1 MVTAN
6 EQLVPNA
13 KLFPIVSSATI
24 FYGSRNLIIVFI
36 IKKINQN
43 MSVPKVSIIIVNYN
57 GKELLQKCLDSL
69 LNVRYD
75 NFEIILV
82 DNNSTDGTVEFI
94 TKNHPSI
101 ILIKLDSNKG
111 FAEPNNVAAKIS
123 KGKYLLFLNNDT
135 VVTPNF
141 ISEMVKVM
149 ETDKK
154 IAICQSLLLKPD
166 GSVDSSG
173 DFIDHL
179 GVVYNSKTEIDEIRE
194 VSSARGASM
203 LVRSDIFE
211 KLDGFDQKFFVTFE
225 DVDLCWRS
233 WILGYRVLIIPTSI
247 VYHEGG
253 ITIKK
258 IKSEIAFHG
267 FKNQLAMKITNFEPI
282 LAMRNMMLF
291 FGIYGIREL
300 KIWLDYTIS
309 GSTKLSSTEYEDN
322 IAPKPSFKVIAKSIF
337 WILSNYGYLLKKQ
350 RTINKNRV
358 YSTTILKKMNII
370 HNMKQ

>member
-1 MVTAN
+1 M
-6 EQLVPNA
+6 
-13 KLFPIVSSATI
+13 SA
-24 FYGSRNLIIVFI
+24 
-36 IKKINQN
+36 
-43 MSVPKVSIIIVNYN
+43 PKVSIIIVNYN

-69 LNVRYD
+69 LKVNYD

-94 TKNHPSI
+94 TKNYPSLVI
-101 ILIKLDSNKG
+101 IKLDSNKG

-149 ETDKK
+149 EIDKK

-179 GVVYNSKTEIDEIRE
+179 GVVYNSKTKIDEIRE

-211 KLDGFDQKFFVTFE
+211 KLDGFDQKFFITFE

-322 IAPKPSFKVIAKSIF
+322 IAPKPSFKVITKSIF

-370 HNMKQ
+370 HNVKQ

>member
-1 MVTAN
+1 M
-6 EQLVPNA
+6 
-13 KLFPIVSSATI
+13 SA
-24 FYGSRNLIIVFI
+24 
-36 IKKINQN
+36 
-43 MSVPKVSIIIVNYN
+43 PKVSIIIVNYN

-69 LNVRYD
+69 LKVNYD

-82 DNNSTDGTVEFI
+82 DNNSTDGTVELV
-94 TKNHPSI
+94 TKNYPSLI
-101 ILIKLDSNKG
+101 IIKLDSNKG

-179 GVVYNSKTEIDEIRE
+179 GVVYNSKTKIDEIRE

-370 HNMKQ
+370 HNVKQ

>member
-1 MVTAN
+1 M
-6 EQLVPNA
+6 
-13 KLFPIVSSATI
+13 SA
-24 FYGSRNLIIVFI
+24 
-36 IKKINQN
+36 
-43 MSVPKVSIIIVNYN
+43 PKVSIIIVNYN

-69 LNVRYD
+69 LKVNYD

-94 TKNHPSI
+94 TKNYPSLI
-101 ILIKLDSNKG
+101 IIKLDSNKG

-154 IAICQSLLLKPD
+154 IAVCQSLLLKPD

-179 GVVYNSKTEIDEIRE
+179 GVVYNSKTKIDEIRE

-211 KLDGFDQKFFVTFE
+211 KLDGFDQKFFITFE

-282 LAMRNMMLF
+282 LAMRNMMIF

-370 HNMKQ
+370 HNVKQ

>member
-1 MVTAN
+1 M
-6 EQLVPNA
+6 
-13 KLFPIVSSATI
+13 
-24 FYGSRNLIIVFI
+24 
-36 IKKINQN
+36 KKINED
-43 MSVPKVSIIIVNYN
+43 MSAPKVSIIIVNYN

-69 LNVRYD
+69 LKVNYD

-94 TKNHPSI
+94 TKNYPSLI
-101 ILIKLDSNKG
+101 IIKLDSNKG

-179 GVVYNSKTEIDEIRE
+179 GVVYNSKTKIDEIRE

-282 LAMRNMMLF
+282 LAIRNMMLF

-370 HNMKQ
+370 HNVKQ

>member
-1 MVTAN
+1 M
-6 EQLVPNA
+6 
-13 KLFPIVSSATI
+13 SS
-24 FYGSRNLIIVFI
+24 
-36 IKKINQN
+36 
-43 MSVPKVSIIIVNYN
+43 PKVSIIIVNYN

-69 LNVRYD
+69 LKVNYN

-82 DNNSTDGTVEFI
+82 DNNSTDGSIEFI
-94 TKNHPSI
+94 TKNYPSLI
-101 ILIKLDSNKG
+101 IIKLDSNKG

-141 ISEMVKVM
+141 IFEMVKVM

>member
-1 MVTAN
+1 M
-6 EQLVPNA
+6 
-13 KLFPIVSSATI
+13 SA
-24 FYGSRNLIIVFI
+24 
-36 IKKINQN
+36 
-43 MSVPKVSIIIVNYN
+43 PKVSIIIVNYN

-69 LNVRYD
+69 LKVNYD

-94 TKNHPSI
+94 TKNYPSLI
-101 ILIKLDSNKG
+101 IIKLDSNKG

-154 IAICQSLLLKPD
+154 IAVCQSLLLKPD

-179 GVVYNSKTEIDEIRE
+179 GVVYNSKTKIDEIRE
-194 VSSARGASM
+194 VSSAKGASM

-211 KLDGFDQKFFVTFE
+211 KLDGFDQKFFITFE

-337 WILSNYGYLLKKQ
+337 WVLSNYGYLLKKQ

-370 HNMKQ
+370 HNVKQ

>member
-1 MVTAN
+1 M
-6 EQLVPNA
+6 
-13 KLFPIVSSATI
+13 SA
-24 FYGSRNLIIVFI
+24 
-36 IKKINQN
+36 
-43 MSVPKVSIIIVNYN
+43 PKVSIIIVNYN

-69 LNVRYD
+69 LKVNYD

-94 TKNHPSI
+94 TKNYPSLI
-101 ILIKLDSNKG
+101 IIKLDSNKG

-179 GVVYNSKTEIDEIRE
+179 GVVYNSKTKIDEIRE

-211 KLDGFDQKFFVTFE
+211 KLDGFDQKFFITFE

-322 IAPKPSFKVIAKSIF
+322 IAPKPSFKVITKSIF

-370 HNMKQ
+370 HNVKQ

>member
-1 MVTAN
+1 M
-6 EQLVPNA
+6 
-13 KLFPIVSSATI
+13 SS
-24 FYGSRNLIIVFI
+24 
-36 IKKINQN
+36 
-43 MSVPKVSIIIVNYN
+43 PKVSIIIVNYN

-69 LNVRYD
+69 LKVNYD

-82 DNNSTDGTVEFI
+82 DNNSTDGSVEFI
-94 TKNHPSI
+94 TKNYPSLI
-101 ILIKLDSNKG
+101 IIKLDSNKG

-179 GVVYNSKTEIDEIRE
+179 GVVYNSKTKIDEIRE

-203 LVRSDIFE
+203 LVRSDIFK

-370 HNMKQ
+370 HNVKQ

>member
-1 MVTAN
+1 M
-6 EQLVPNA
+6 
-13 KLFPIVSSATI
+13 SA
-24 FYGSRNLIIVFI
+24 
-36 IKKINQN
+36 
-43 MSVPKVSIIIVNYN
+43 PKVSIIIVNYN

-69 LNVRYD
+69 LKVNYN

-82 DNNSTDGTVEFI
+82 DNNSTDGSVEFI
-94 TKNHPSI
+94 TKNYPSLI
-101 ILIKLDSNKG
+101 IIKLDSNKG

-282 LAMRNMMLF
+282 LAIRNMMLF

>member
-1 MVTAN
+1 M
-6 EQLVPNA
+6 
-13 KLFPIVSSATI
+13 SS
-24 FYGSRNLIIVFI
+24 
-36 IKKINQN
+36 
-43 MSVPKVSIIIVNYN
+43 PKVSIIIVNYN

-69 LNVRYD
+69 LKVNYD

-82 DNNSTDGTVEFI
+82 DNNSTDGTVEFV
-94 TKNHPSI
+94 TKNYPSLI
-101 ILIKLDSNKG
+101 IIKLDSNKG
-111 FAEPNNVAAKIS
+111 FAEPNNIAAKIS
-123 KGKYLLFLNNDT
+123 NGKYLLFLNNDT

-370 HNMKQ
+370 HNVKQ

>member
-1 MVTAN
+1 M
-6 EQLVPNA
+6 
-13 KLFPIVSSATI
+13 SA
-24 FYGSRNLIIVFI
+24 
-36 IKKINQN
+36 
-43 MSVPKVSIIIVNYN
+43 PKVSIIIVNYN

-69 LNVRYD
+69 LKVNYD

-94 TKNHPSI
+94 TKNYPSLI
-101 ILIKLDSNKG
+101 IIKLDSNKG

-154 IAICQSLLLKPD
+154 IAVCQSLLLKPD
-166 GSVDSSG
+166 GSIDSSG

-179 GVVYNSKTEIDEIRE
+179 GVVYNSKTKIDEIRE

-203 LVRSDIFE
+203 LVRSDIFD

-282 LAMRNMMLF
+282 LAMRNMILF

-300 KIWLDYTIS
+300 KIWLDYAIS

-322 IAPKPSFKVIAKSIF
+322 IASKPSFKVITKSIF

-370 HNMKQ
+370 HNVKQ

>member
-1 MVTAN
+1 M
-6 EQLVPNA
+6 
-13 KLFPIVSSATI
+13 SS
-24 FYGSRNLIIVFI
+24 
-36 IKKINQN
+36 
-43 MSVPKVSIIIVNYN
+43 PKVSIIIVNYN

-69 LNVRYD
+69 LKVNYD

-94 TKNHPSI
+94 TKNYPSLI
-101 ILIKLDSNKG
+101 IIKLDSNKG

-179 GVVYNSKTEIDEIRE
+179 GVVYNSKTKIDEIRE

-211 KLDGFDQKFFVTFE
+211 KLDGFDQKFFITFE

-282 LAMRNMMLF
+282 LAIRNMMLF

-350 RTINKNRV
+350 RAINKNRV

-370 HNMKQ
+370 HNVKQ

>member
-1 MVTAN
+1 M
-6 EQLVPNA
+6 
-13 KLFPIVSSATI
+13 SA
-24 FYGSRNLIIVFI
+24 
-36 IKKINQN
+36 
-43 MSVPKVSIIIVNYN
+43 PKVSIIIVNYN
-57 GKELLQKCLDSL
+57 GKELLKKCLDSL
-69 LNVRYD
+69 LKVNYD

-94 TKNHPSI
+94 TKNYPSLI
-101 ILIKLDSNKG
+101 IIKLDSNKG

-154 IAICQSLLLKPD
+154 IAVCQSLLLKPD

-179 GVVYNSKTEIDEIRE
+179 GVVYNSKTKIDEIRE

-211 KLDGFDQKFFVTFE
+211 KLDGFDQKFFITFE

-282 LAMRNMMLF
+282 LAMRNMVLF

-350 RTINKNRV
+350 RAINKNRV

>member
-1 MVTAN
+1 M
-6 EQLVPNA
+6 
-13 KLFPIVSSATI
+13 
-24 FYGSRNLIIVFI
+24 
-36 IKKINQN
+36 KKINED
-43 MSVPKVSIIIVNYN
+43 MSAPKVSIIIVNYN

-69 LNVRYD
+69 LKVNYD

-94 TKNHPSI
+94 TKNYPSLI
-101 ILIKLDSNKG
+101 IIKLDSNKG

-179 GVVYNSKTEIDEIRE
+179 GVVYNSKTKIDEIRE

-211 KLDGFDQKFFVTFE
+211 KLDGFDQKFFITFE

-282 LAMRNMMLF
+282 LAMKNMMLF

-370 HNMKQ
+370 HNVKQ

>member
-1 MVTAN
+1 M
-6 EQLVPNA
+6 
-13 KLFPIVSSATI
+13 SA
-24 FYGSRNLIIVFI
+24 
-36 IKKINQN
+36 
-43 MSVPKVSIIIVNYN
+43 PKVSIIIVNYN

-69 LNVRYD
+69 LKVNYD

-94 TKNHPSI
+94 TKNYPSLI
-101 ILIKLDSNKG
+101 IIKLDSNKG

-154 IAICQSLLLKPD
+154 IAVCQSLLLKPD

-179 GVVYNSKTEIDEIRE
+179 GVVYNSKTKIDEIRE

-211 KLDGFDQKFFVTFE
+211 KLDGFDQKFFITFE

-350 RTINKNRV
+350 RAINKNRV

-370 HNMKQ
+370 HNVKQ

>member
-1 MVTAN
+1 M
-6 EQLVPNA
+6 
-13 KLFPIVSSATI
+13 
-24 FYGSRNLIIVFI
+24 
-36 IKKINQN
+36 KKINED
-43 MSVPKVSIIIVNYN
+43 MSAPKVSIIIVNYN

-69 LNVRYD
+69 LKVNYD

-94 TKNHPSI
+94 TKNYPSLI
-101 ILIKLDSNKG
+101 IIKLDSNKG

-179 GVVYNSKTEIDEIRE
+179 GVVYNSKTKIDEIRE

-282 LAMRNMMLF
+282 LAMRNMILF

-370 HNMKQ
+370 HNVKQ

>member
-1 MVTAN
+1 M
-6 EQLVPNA
+6 
-13 KLFPIVSSATI
+13 SS
-24 FYGSRNLIIVFI
+24 
-36 IKKINQN
+36 
-43 MSVPKVSIIIVNYN
+43 PKVSIIIVNYN

-69 LNVRYD
+69 LKVNYD

-94 TKNHPSI
+94 TKNYPSLI
-101 ILIKLDSNKG
+101 IIKLDSNKG

-141 ISEMVKVM
+141 IFEMVKVM

-179 GVVYNSKTEIDEIRE
+179 GVVYNSKTKIDEIRE

-282 LAMRNMMLF
+282 LAIRNMMLF

-370 HNMKQ
+370 HNVKQ

>member
-1 MVTAN
+1 M
-6 EQLVPNA
+6 
-13 KLFPIVSSATI
+13 SS
-24 FYGSRNLIIVFI
+24 
-36 IKKINQN
+36 
-43 MSVPKVSIIIVNYN
+43 PKVSIIIVNYN

-69 LNVRYD
+69 LKVNYD

-94 TKNHPSI
+94 TKNYPSLI
-101 ILIKLDSNKG
+101 IIKLDSNKG

-154 IAICQSLLLKPD
+154 IAVCQSLLLKPD

-179 GVVYNSKTEIDEIRE
+179 GVVYNSKTKIDEIRE

-370 HNMKQ
+370 HNVKQ

>member
-1 MVTAN
+1 M
-6 EQLVPNA
+6 
-13 KLFPIVSSATI
+13 SA
-24 FYGSRNLIIVFI
+24 
-36 IKKINQN
+36 
-43 MSVPKVSIIIVNYN
+43 PKVSIIIVNYN

-69 LNVRYD
+69 LKVNYD

-82 DNNSTDGTVEFI
+82 DNNSTDGSVEFI
-94 TKNHPSI
+94 TKNYPSLLI
-101 ILIKLDSNKG
+101 IKLDSNKG

-179 GVVYNSKTEIDEIRE
+179 GVVYNSKTKIDEIRE

-358 YSTTILKKMNII
+358 YSTTILKKMNIL
-370 HNMKQ
+370 HNVKQ

>member
-1 MVTAN
+1 M
-6 EQLVPNA
+6 
-13 KLFPIVSSATI
+13 SA
-24 FYGSRNLIIVFI
+24 
-36 IKKINQN
+36 
-43 MSVPKVSIIIVNYN
+43 PKVSIIIVNYN

-69 LNVRYD
+69 LKVNYD

-82 DNNSTDGTVEFI
+82 DNNSTDGSVEFI
-94 TKNHPSI
+94 TKNYPSLI
-101 ILIKLDSNKG
+101 IIKLDSNKG

-179 GVVYNSKTEIDEIRE
+179 GVVYNSKTKIDEIRE

-358 YSTTILKKMNII
+358 YSTTILKKMNIL
-370 HNMKQ
+370 HNVKQ